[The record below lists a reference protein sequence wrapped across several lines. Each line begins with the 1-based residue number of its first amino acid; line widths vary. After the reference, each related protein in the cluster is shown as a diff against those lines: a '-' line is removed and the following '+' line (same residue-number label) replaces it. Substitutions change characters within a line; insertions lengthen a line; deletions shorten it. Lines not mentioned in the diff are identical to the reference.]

1 MEKKT
6 QEPPPSKKEKK
17 KKEKKH
23 IKNVKQ
29 TKRTTAPFWVVWFFV
44 HVDIYF
50 FVTFLIYL
58 PSIL

>member
-1 MEKKT
+1 MEKKPKNH
-6 QEPPPSKKEKK
+6 PPPPKKEKK
-17 KKEKKH
+17 KKKH
-23 IKNVKQ
+23 NKNVKQ